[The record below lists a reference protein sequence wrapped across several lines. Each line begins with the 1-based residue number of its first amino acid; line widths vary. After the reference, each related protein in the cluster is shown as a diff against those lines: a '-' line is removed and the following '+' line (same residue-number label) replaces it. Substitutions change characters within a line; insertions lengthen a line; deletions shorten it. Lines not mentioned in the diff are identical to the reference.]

1 MRRFSLIAFF
11 LLFSAALFLAA
22 CSPTAP
28 LAAQAAPPAQQQ
40 QPAVPVQVARVQTGN
55 ISLIYNYTG
64 ALQAKQ
70 TVSLIPGATGR
81 IESVPVEVGDE
92 VKAGD
97 PIAIIKHDAYD
108 AQLKLAEAGL
118 AQAKLNLTKM
128 QQGSRPEQIT
138 AAQAAV
144 DLARA
149 AVNDVANVNDNQR
162 TVAATNLA
170 DAQAALQKAQ
180 AEYDKIAWAGNVG
193 ETSQAVALQQATIA
207 YQSALAS
214 YNLDTHPS
222 DSKLAPLMAQLS
234 QAELNL
240 ALTVKPYRDTDF
252 QATQI
257 NIQQAQAAVDL
268 AHTQL
273 DETTIKAPFDGVVA
287 ELYVTQGSTVGPQAP
302 VALFVSKQLEVLIN
316 VEEERLSQL
325 AKNQNA
331 SLRVSAYPGQTFP
344 AVVTSIAPIA
354 DQTSHTFAVKVTP
367 VDKAGVLRSGMY
379 ANVAILAQEKQNTLL
394 APTSAVI
401 QVNNKATVYV
411 VTPDN
416 VVQQRSV
423 TTGLTN
429 NDQIEILS
437 GLKAG
442 ETVVISGQPNLVDG
456 AKVKVVTGGS

>member
-11 LLFSAALFLAA
+11 LLFGTALFIAA
-22 CSPTAP
+22 CSP
-28 LAAQAAPPAQQQ
+28 LAQPEAQAAPPPPEEA
-40 QPAVPVQVARVQTGN
+40 AIPVQVATVQTGP
-55 ISLIYNYTG
+55 IASVFNYTG
-64 ALQAKQ
+64 NLQAKQ
-70 TVSLIPGATGR
+70 TVSMIPGPTGR
-81 IESVPVEVGDE
+81 IESLQVEVGDE

-97 PIAIIKHDAYD
+97 PIAVIKHDTYD
-108 AQLKLAEAGL
+108 AQLNQAEAAL

-193 ETSQAVALQQATIA
+193 ETSQAVDLQQATIA

-214 YNLDTHPS
+214 YNLDTHHS

-252 QATQI
+252 QAAQI

-268 AHTQL
+268 ARAQL

-287 ELYVTQGSTVGPQAP
+287 ELYVTQGSTVGPQAA
-302 VALFVSKQLEVLIN
+302 VALFVSKQLEVLVN
-316 VEEERLSQL
+316 VEAERISQL
-325 AKNQNA
+325 SKNQNA
-331 SLRVSAYPGQTFP
+331 SLQVSAYPGQMFP
-344 AVVTSIAPIA
+344 AVVTSIAPVA
-354 DQTSHTFAVKVTP
+354 DQTSHTFVIKVTP
-367 VDKAGVLRSGMY
+367 LDKAGVLRSGMY
-379 ANVAILAQEKQNTLL
+379 ANISILTQEKQNAIL
-394 APTSAVI
+394 APRVAVT
-401 QVNNKATVYV
+401 QVNNRPTVYV
-411 VTPDN
+411 VKDN
-416 VVQQRSV
+416 QVEQRPV
-423 TTGLTN
+423 TTGLA
-429 NDQIEILS
+429 NDSQIEILT
-437 GLKAG
+437 GLKPG
-442 ETVVISGQPNLVDG
+442 ETVVIAGQPNLLDG
-456 AKVKVVTGGS
+456 AKVKVVTSGS